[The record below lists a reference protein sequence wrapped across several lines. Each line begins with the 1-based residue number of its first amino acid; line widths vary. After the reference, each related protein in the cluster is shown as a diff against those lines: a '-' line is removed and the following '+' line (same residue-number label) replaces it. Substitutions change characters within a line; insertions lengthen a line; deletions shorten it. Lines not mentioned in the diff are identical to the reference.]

1 MITVK
6 TTIQS
11 SIELVWTAWT
21 TAEHI
26 TQWTFASD
34 DWHAPY
40 AEIDLVVGGRFK
52 TTMAAKD
59 GSFSFDLCGTFTAVE
74 RHKTIAYNLDD
85 DRKVVIDFLE
95 NDGEVTVIESFDPE
109 SENSLELQEEG
120 WQMILNNFKKYVDS
134 LS

>member
-6 TTIQS
+6 TTIHS
-11 SIELVWTAWT
+11 SIEQVWAAWT
-21 TAEHI
+21 SAEHI

-40 AEIDLVVGGRFK
+40 SEIDLKVGGRFK

-59 GSFSFDLCGTFTAVE
+59 ESFSFDFSGTFTEVE
-74 RHKTIAYNLDD
+74 PMKKIAYTLDD
-85 DRKVVIDFLE
+85 DRKVVIEFNVNGE
-95 NDGEVTVIESFDPE
+95 EVTVVESFDPE
-109 SENSLELQEEG
+109 SVNSVELQETG
-120 WQMILNNFKKYVDS
+120 WQMILNNFKKHVDS

>member
-6 TTIQS
+6 TTIHS
-11 SIELVWTAWT
+11 SIEQVWAAWT
-21 TAEHI
+21 NPEHI

-34 DWHAPY
+34 DWHAPF
-40 AEIDLVVGGRFK
+40 AETDLKIGGRFK

-59 GSFSFDLCGTFTAVE
+59 GSFSFDFSGTFTTVE
-74 RHKTIAYNLDD
+74 QFKTIAYTLDD
-85 DRKVVIDFLE
+85 ERKVVIEFSEE
-95 NDGEVTVIESFDPE
+95 NGEVTVIESFEPE
-109 SENSLELQEEG
+109 SQNSLEMQETG

>member
-6 TTIQS
+6 TTIHS
-11 SIELVWTAWT
+11 SIEQVWSAWT
-21 TAEHI
+21 SAEHI

-40 AEIDLVVGGRFK
+40 AEIDLKVGGRFK

-59 GSFSFDLCGTFTAVE
+59 ESFSFDFSGTFTEVAPM
-74 RHKTIAYNLDD
+74 KKIAYTLDD
-85 DRKVVIDFLE
+85 DRKVVIEFTV
-95 NDGEVTVIESFDPE
+95 NGKEVTVVESFDPE
-109 SENSLELQEEG
+109 SVNSLELQETG
-120 WQMILNNFKKYVDS
+120 WQMILNNFKKHVDS

>member
-6 TTIQS
+6 TTIHS
-11 SIELVWTAWT
+11 SIEQVWAAWT
-21 TAEHI
+21 SPEHI

-40 AEIDLVVGGRFK
+40 AEIDLKVGGRFK

-59 GSFSFDLCGTFTAVE
+59 ESFSFDFSGTFTEVE
-74 RHKTIAYNLDD
+74 PMKKIAYTLDD
-85 DRKVVIDFLE
+85 DRKVVIEFTVNGE
-95 NDGEVTVIESFDPE
+95 EVTVVESFDPE
-109 SENSLELQEEG
+109 SVNSLELQETG
-120 WQMILNNFKKYVDS
+120 WQMILNNFKKHVDS

>member
-6 TTIQS
+6 TTIHS
-11 SIELVWTAWT
+11 SIEQVWAAWT
-21 TAEHI
+21 SPEHI

-40 AEIDLVVGGRFK
+40 AEIDLIVGGRFK

-59 GSFSFDLCGTFTAVE
+59 ESFSFDFSGTFTEVE
-74 RHKTIAYNLDD
+74 PMKKIAYTLDD
-85 DRKVVIDFLE
+85 DRKVVIEFNVNSE
-95 NDGEVTVIESFDPE
+95 EVTVVESFDPE
-109 SENSLELQEEG
+109 SVNSLEMQETG
-120 WQMILNNFKKYVDS
+120 WQMILNNFKKHVDS

>member
-6 TTIQS
+6 TTIHS
-11 SIELVWTAWT
+11 SMELVWAAWT
-21 TAEHI
+21 SAEHI

-40 AEIDLVVGGRFK
+40 AEIDLKVGGRFK

-59 GSFSFDLCGTFTAVE
+59 ESFSFDFSGTFTTVE
-74 RHKTIAYNLDD
+74 QYKTIAYTMDD
-85 DRKVVIDFLE
+85 GRKVVIEFSEE
-95 NDGEVTVIESFDPE
+95 NGEGSVIESFEPE
-109 SENSLELQEEG
+109 SENSLEMQETG
-120 WQMILNNFKKYVDS
+120 WQLILNNFKNYVDT

>member
-6 TTIQS
+6 TTIHS
-11 SIELVWTAWT
+11 SIELVWAAWT
-21 TAEHI
+21 SAEHI

-40 AEIDLVVGGRFK
+40 AEIDLKVGGRFM

-59 GSFSFDLCGTFTAVE
+59 ESFSFDFSGTFTTVE
-74 RHKTIAYNLDD
+74 QFKTIAYTLDD
-85 DRKVVIDFLE
+85 ERKVVIEFSE
-95 NDGEVTVIESFDPE
+95 NNGEITVAESFEPE
-109 SENSLELQEEG
+109 SQNSLEMQETG
-120 WQMILNNFKKYVDS
+120 WQLILNNFKNYVDT

>member
-6 TTIQS
+6 TTIHS
-11 SIELVWTAWT
+11 SIELVWAAWT
-21 TAEHI
+21 SAEHI

-40 AEIDLVVGGRFK
+40 AEIDLKVGGRFK

-59 GSFSFDLCGTFTAVE
+59 ESFSFDFSGTFTTVE
-74 RHKTIAYNLDD
+74 QYKTIAYTMDD
-85 DRKVVIDFLE
+85 GRKAVIEFSQE
-95 NDGEVTVIESFDPE
+95 NGDVTVVESFEPE
-109 SENSLELQEEG
+109 SQNSLEMQETG
-120 WQMILNNFKKYVDS
+120 WQLILNNFKNYVDT

>member
-6 TTIQS
+6 TTIHS
-11 SIELVWTAWT
+11 SIEQVWAAWT
-21 TAEHI
+21 SAEHI

-40 AEIDLVVGGRFK
+40 AEIDLKVGGRFK

-59 GSFSFDLCGTFTAVE
+59 ESFSFDFSGTFTEVE
-74 RHKTIAYNLDD
+74 PMKKIAYTLDD
-85 DRKVVIDFLE
+85 DRKVVIEFNVNGE
-95 NDGEVTVIESFDPE
+95 EVTVVESFDPE
-109 SENSLELQEEG
+109 SVNSIELQETG
-120 WQMILNNFKKYVDS
+120 WQMILNNFKKHVDS

>member
-6 TTIQS
+6 TTIHS

-59 GSFSFDLCGTFTAVE
+59 ERFSFDLCGTFTVVE
-74 RHKTIAYNLDD
+74 PLKTIAYNLDD
-85 DRKVVIDFLE
+85 NRKVVIEFSGK
-95 NDGEVTVIESFDPE
+95 DGEVTVIESFDPE
-109 SENSLELQEEG
+109 SENTLELQEAG

>member
-6 TTIQS
+6 TTIHS
-11 SIELVWTAWT
+11 SIEQVWAAWT
-21 TAEHI
+21 SPEHI

-40 AEIDLVVGGRFK
+40 AEIDLKVGGRFK

-59 GSFSFDLCGTFTAVE
+59 ESFSFDFSGTFTEVE
-74 RHKTIAYNLDD
+74 PMKKIAYTLDD
-85 DRKVVIDFLE
+85 DRKVVIEFNE
-95 NDGEVTVIESFDPE
+95 NGEEVTVVESFDPE
-109 SENSLELQEEG
+109 SVNSLELQETG
-120 WQMILNNFKKYVDS
+120 WQMILNNFKKHVDS